1 MHSLV
6 PASELGPLRRCVN
19 TASKI
24 AKLYLTPETP
34 LGMGFSVRS
43 DTIESLL
50 SVVNQSALKCCQFQV
65 QYVKDVQCP
74 IALEASS
81 KAAVL
86 DWLLSYAISLEYQD
100 QGEFI
105 EHCYTLNASKH
116 C

>member
-1 MHSLV
+1 M
-6 PASELGPLRRCVN
+6 E
-19 TASKI
+19 
-24 AKLYLTPETP
+24 
-34 LGMGFSVRS
+34 
-43 DTIESLL
+43 
-50 SVVNQSALKCCQFQV
+50 
-65 QYVKDVQCP
+65 DVQCP

-105 EHCYTLNASKH
+105 EHLTASKH